1 MKKNVI
7 VGSLVASLL
16 AFGIYSANIKRVNDA
31 QVKVVEPK
39 VEKQAKKKTK
49 EKEPEVK
56 KTAPKEPK
64 IDSVEY
70 SNHVKIAKGSQTK
83 LAKKIKSVMG
93 IDTSYQVAVQDLTN
107 ASKFARVANS
117 SKTHN
122 AGSIMK
128 MYILLGIFS
137 QEQKGKI
144 TSKTAIKIT
153 KADKA
158 SGEKSLRVGMAYGVQ
173 FLRQAMMKGNKTAA
187 NALIRKVGQK
197 NINAVAKKLGA
208 ENITISSNFD
218 KTPYGQITA
227 KDLTQTMVGVYQG
240 RALNRTYASRFLTAL
255 SASSPKTDLVK
266 GLNSAS
272 YSIGDSHSAVA
283 IVQAGN
289 HAYAI
294 SVWSQNG
301 KKFEKLGTAVHN
313 YFVKKH

>member
-1 MKKNVI
+1 MKKNVVI
-7 VGSLVASLL
+7 GSLLASIA

-31 QVKVVEPK
+31 QVAVVEPK
-39 VEKQAKKKTK
+39 VKKQANKKTK

-56 KTAPKEPK
+56 KSAPKEPK
-64 IDSVEY
+64 VDTVEY
-70 SNHVKIAKGSQTK
+70 SNHVKIAKGSKQA

-107 ASKFARVANS
+107 SSKFARVANS

-128 MYILLGIFS
+128 MYVLLGIFA
-137 QEQKGKI
+137 QEQKGKL
-144 TSKTAIKIT
+144 TSKTTIKIS
-153 KADKA
+153 KADKVT
-158 SGEKSLRVGMAYGVQ
+158 GEKNLKVGMAYGVQ

-197 NINAVAKKLGA
+197 NIEAVAKKLGA
-208 ENITISSNFD
+208 ENITISKNFD
-218 KTPYGQITA
+218 ATPYGKITA

-240 RALNRTYASRFLTAL
+240 RALNQTHASKFLTAL
-255 SASSPKTDLVK
+255 STATPKTDLVK

-283 IVQAGN
+283 IVQAGS

-301 KKFEKLGTAVHN
+301 KNFQKLGTVVHK
-313 YFVKKH
+313 YFVKK

>member
-1 MKKNVI
+1 MKKNVVI
-7 VGSLVASLL
+7 GSLVATVI
-16 AFGIYSANIKRVNDA
+16 AFGLYSANIKRVNEA
-31 QVKVVEPK
+31 QVHVVEPK
-39 VEKQAKKKTK
+39 VQKQTKKKAK
-49 EKEPEVK
+49 EKEPEIK
-56 KTAPKEPK
+56 KSAPREPK

-83 LAKKIKSVMG
+83 LAKKIKKVMG

-107 ASKFARVANS
+107 STKFARVANS
-117 SKTHN
+117 TKTHD

-128 MYILLGIFS
+128 MYVLLGIFA
-137 QEQKGKI
+137 QEQKGKL
-144 TSKTAIKIT
+144 TSKTTIKVT

-158 SGEKSLRVGMAYGVQ
+158 KGEKNLRVGMTYGVQ

-187 NALIRKVGQK
+187 NALIRKVGKK
-197 NINAVAKKLGA
+197 NIEAVAKKLGA
-208 ENITISSNFD
+208 DNVTISSTFD
-218 KTPYGQITA
+218 KQPYGKITA

-240 RALNRTYASRFLTAL
+240 RALNRTHASRFLAAL
-255 SASSPKTDLVK
+255 MTLTPKTSLVK

-283 IVQAGN
+283 IVQAGT

-301 KKFEKLGTAVHN
+301 KNFEKLGTTVHN